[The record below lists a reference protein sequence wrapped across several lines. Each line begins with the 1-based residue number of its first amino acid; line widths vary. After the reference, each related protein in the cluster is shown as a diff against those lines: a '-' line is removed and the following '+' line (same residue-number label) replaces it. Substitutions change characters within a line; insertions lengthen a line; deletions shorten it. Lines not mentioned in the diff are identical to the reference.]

1 MHAVQGLD
9 LDIAPG
15 ELVAVLGPNGAGKS
29 TTMRMLTT
37 LIAPTAGRAEVGGH
51 DVVAEAAAVR
61 RSIGYVGQGNGAGHN
76 QRVRDELRTQG
87 AVFGLDRRTARR
99 RADELLDGLDLTAL
113 ACRKVSSLS
122 GGQRRRLDVAIGLVH
137 APSILFLDEPSTGV
151 DPQNR
156 ANLWGHV
163 LRMRDEHAMTV
174 VLTTH
179 YMDEADTMAERVVV
193 VDHGRII
200 ADDTADRLKADLAGD
215 RIEITSRAS
224 GRLAELARRLEAR
237 DVTVVG
243 GRVQARVAD
252 GVVSGKRR
260 PGNVFHSR
268 WGRGYRGRVPA
279 PPFGVYVH
287 VPFCAARCGYC
298 DFNTYTASELA
309 GSGASP
315 DGWLEAVRRELAL
328 AAATV
333 GPRPVDTVFV
343 GGGTPSLIGAS
354 RLGAVL
360 AAIRA
365 TFGLAAGRGGDHRG
379 QPRVDLAGVLRRA
392 VSRPGSPGCRWG
404 CSRRR
409 RTCCGCWT
417 AATRPAGRSTP
428 PGRPARPGWRTST
441 ST

>member
-1 MHAVQGLD
+1 MTAIRTRGLTKDFARGDRTVHAVQGLD

-15 ELVAVLGPNGAGKS
+15 ELVAVLGPDGAGKS

-99 RADELLDGLDLTAL
+99 RADELLDALDLTAL

-137 APSILFLDEPSTGV
+137 APSILFLDEPSTGL

-224 GRLAELARRLEAR
+224 GRFAELARRLEAR

-252 GVVSGKRR
+252 GPRALPV
-260 PGNVFHSR
+260 
-268 WGRGYRGRVPA
+268 
-279 PPFGVYVH
+279 
-287 VPFCAARCGYC
+287 
-298 DFNTYTASELA
+298 L
-309 GSGASP
+309 
-315 DGWLEAVRRELAL
+315 L
-328 AAATV
+328 AAAQADGVPVETAQV
-333 GPRPVDTVFV
+333 HRPTLDDVFL
-343 GGGTPSLIGAS
+343 TL
-354 RLGAVL
+354 
-360 AAIRA
+360 
-365 TFGLAAGRGGDHRG
+365 T
-379 QPRVDLAGVLRRA
+379 
-392 VSRPGSPGCRWG
+392 
-404 CSRRR
+404 
-409 RTCCGCWT
+409 
-417 AATRPAGRSTP
+417 GRSL
-428 PGRPARPGWRTST
+428 REAAASERSAA
-441 ST
+441 